1 MIKTITLIMN
11 KEQWKD
17 ILGYEGIYQVSNEG
31 NIRSVG
37 RFIKNNTSIYWR
49 EGSLLCPYKGGTSI
63 YYTVSLSKEGNVRK
77 RMVHRLVAQHF
88 LNDWNEHLEV
98 NHKDGDKLNNNV
110 SNLEM
115 CDRMYNI
122 QHSITYNLKHDYGEN
137 SKNAKLT
144 NSQINQIRELH
155 KNGVMQ
161 KTLANMYG
169 VCKQTICNI
178 IHYKRYSK

>member
-1 MIKTITLIMN
+1 MN

-161 KTLANMYG
+161 KHLRICMVSANKLY
-169 VCKQTICNI
+169 VI
-178 IHYKRYSK
+178 